1 MLSKSSGG
9 RSMKD
14 AWHLQGI
21 DWLNE
26 LTPEERE
33 RLRAGSLRRQY
44 DPGEIIFTPVPNPNS
59 VFLLERG
66 LVRIY
71 RLSEAGLETTLGF
84 VRPGEIFGELT
95 VFGDYP
101 RESFATAVEASSVWK
116 VSRQTFQPLVT
127 SRPGVVFGISK
138 QVGERLKRI
147 ESRVE
152 NLVFRDVHTRVMLIL
167 LELAEN
173 FGVEREGGEVDLELS
188 FTQAELATLVGSTR
202 QSVNASL
209 SELTEQGLLRR
220 KGRRLTLL
228 KPQELSRLAHP
239 YA

>member
-1 MLSKSSGG
+1 
-9 RSMKD
+9 MKD

-44 DPGEIIFTPVPNPNS
+44 EPGDIVFAPAPNPNS
-59 VFLLERG
+59 VYLLESG

-71 RLSEAGLETTLGF
+71 RLSESGLETTLGF
-84 VRPGEIFGELT
+84 VRPGEVFGELT

-101 RESFATAVEASSVWK
+101 RESFATATERSSVWK
-116 VSRQTFQPLVT
+116 ISRQTFQPLVE
-127 SRPGVVFGISK
+127 SRPGIGFSISK
-138 QVGERLKRI
+138 QVGQRLKRI

-152 NLVFRDVHTRVMLIL
+152 SLVFRDVHTRVMLIL
-167 LELAEN
+167 LELAES
-173 FGVEREGGEVDLELS
+173 FGVAREDGGVELDLSL
-188 FTQAELATLVGSTR
+188 TQAELATLVGSTR

-209 SELTEQGLLRR
+209 SELAEQGLVRR
-220 KGRRLTLL
+220 EGRRLILL
-228 KPQELSRLAHP
+228 KPDELSRLAHP
-239 YA
+239 RR